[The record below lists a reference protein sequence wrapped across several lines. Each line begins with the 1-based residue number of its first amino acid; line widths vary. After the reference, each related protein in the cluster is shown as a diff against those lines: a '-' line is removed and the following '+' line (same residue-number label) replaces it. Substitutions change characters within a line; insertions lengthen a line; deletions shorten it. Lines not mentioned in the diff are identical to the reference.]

1 MANWNDVANYLRQNF
16 KINRDEG
23 DVLSLLFD
31 VGGDRSQLVMVS
43 KGSMNITDEEFAV
56 IASPIAE
63 ARTVNIQTV
72 LEEAAE
78 YVVGGVVK
86 IGDSLALKHAVPLA
100 NLDISELVGP
110 MNLVLKAADQMEATF
125 TGADRL

>member
-31 VGGDRSQLVMVS
+31 VGNDRSQLVMVS

-56 IASPIAE
+56 IASPIAQ
-63 ARTVNIQTV
+63 ARNVNIQTV
-72 LEEAAE
+72 LEEAAD

-86 IGDSLALKHAVPLA
+86 IGDSLAFKHAVPLA